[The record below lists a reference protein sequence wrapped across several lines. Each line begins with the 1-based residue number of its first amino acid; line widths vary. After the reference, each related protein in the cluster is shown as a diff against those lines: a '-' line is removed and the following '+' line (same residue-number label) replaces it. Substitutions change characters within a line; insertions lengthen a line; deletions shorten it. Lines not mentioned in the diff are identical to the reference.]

1 MIKEKLI
8 ERFLRYCS
16 VGSES
21 CDEREFALMI
31 EAELQALGLETWR
44 DEIGDKCGS
53 NGFNVH
59 AFLPGEGEPILFS
72 AHMDTAT
79 PGKVVKPVID
89 GDVIRSD
96 GTSILGGDDKSG
108 IAAVMEALEC
118 LMANPRPHRP
128 IEVFFS
134 ICEELGLLGA
144 EHADYSKI
152 RSREAVVLDGDIP
165 GCVTNQTAGILRF
178 HVELTG
184 RASHAAL
191 DPNGGVNALK
201 AAAEIVSRTQLGY
214 LDDGDAVLNIA
225 NLQCPGEGNMVC
237 DKASFDVELRAF
249 SPERRQQRLDYVL
262 GIIEDVCA
270 ATPGLSYTWEQNMCT
285 AILNVPADSALLR
298 RVDQVL
304 TGLGVKPQLLKSF
317 AGCDAT
323 YLDINGIAAID
334 YGTGMQNVHATD
346 EYILIDDLVKTGLF
360 VEGMMD
366 VV

>member
-1 MIKEKLI
+1 MIKERLI
-8 ERFLRYCS
+8 ERFLRYCAC
-16 VGSES
+16 GSES

-79 PGKVVKPVID
+79 PGKLVKPVID
-89 GDVIRSD
+89 GDIIRSD

-118 LMANPRPHRP
+118 LKEQPRPHRP

-144 EHADYSKI
+144 EHADYSKL

-165 GCVTNQTAGILRF
+165 GCVTNQTAGILRI
-178 HVELTG
+178 HVEITG

-191 DPNGGVNALK
+191 DPESGVNALM
-201 AAAEIVSRTQLGY
+201 AAARIVSRTELGY
-214 LDDGDAVLNIA
+214 LDDGDAVINIA
-225 NLQCPGEGNMVC
+225 NLMAPGEGNMVC
-237 DKASFDVELRAF
+237 GKASFDVELRAF
-249 SPERRQQRLDYVL
+249 SQERREQRLKYVL
-262 GIIEDVCA
+262 DIIDQVCA
-270 ATPGLSYTWEQNMCT
+270 ATPGLSYTWSETMCT
-285 AILNVPADSALLR
+285 AILNVPADSPLLQ
-298 RVDQVL
+298 RVDKVL
-304 TGLGVKPQLLKSF
+304 SDMDAKPRLLKSF

-323 YLDINGIAAID
+323 HLDLNGIAAID

-346 EYILIDDLVKTGLF
+346 EFIRIDDLVKTCRF

-366 VV
+366 PA